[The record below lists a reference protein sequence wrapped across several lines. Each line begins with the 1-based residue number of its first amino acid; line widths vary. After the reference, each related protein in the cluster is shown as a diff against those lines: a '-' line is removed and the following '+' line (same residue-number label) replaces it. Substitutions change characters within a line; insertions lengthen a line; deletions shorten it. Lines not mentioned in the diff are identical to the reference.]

1 MWNLDSIQFK
11 IEEKKGN
18 YGEYSF
24 GPLESGYG
32 LTLGT
37 ALRRILLASIEGVA
51 PIGIAIEGVT
61 HEFSTIEGTVED
73 VEEIILNVK
82 KLVVALE
89 GTDSAILSFDTNK
102 EGEFKAKD
110 LRHTSEVTILN
121 PDLHIATVSSSK
133 FHFKGEIYVKKGKG
147 YKLEEEIAKTN
158 NLPQTVIP
166 IDAYFSPVLKVSF
179 HVKPMRFE
187 ESVNYDRLI
196 ISILTKE
203 NKSPLDALREAVK
216 ILIDYSTQ
224 FSKLLSNNEK
234 DIEDRSKLVKD
245 MDIKELNLSKR
256 ASNILEKNGITTVGA
271 LLNYTDEE
279 LLKLGKFGKKSLED
293 VKSSLKKM
301 NLNLNKAQRNKE
313 V

>member
-1 MWNLDSIQFK
+1 MWNLNSIQFK
-11 IEEKKGN
+11 IEEEKNN

-51 PIGIAIEGVT
+51 PIGIAIDGVV
-61 HEFSTIEGTVED
+61 HEFSTVESAVED
-73 VEEIILNVK
+73 AEEIILNVK

-89 GTDSAILSFDTNK
+89 SADTAVLSFDVA
-102 EGEFKAKD
+102 GEKDLKAKD
-110 LRHTSEVTILN
+110 LQHTSEVTILN

-133 FHFKGEIYVKKGKG
+133 VHFKGKIYVKKGKG
-147 YKLEEEIAKTN
+147 YKLEEEIANAN
-158 NLPQTVIP
+158 NFPQTVIP

-203 NKSPLDALREAVK
+203 NKSPSDALREAVK
-216 ILIDYSTQ
+216 IFIDYSMQ
-224 FSKLLSNNEK
+224 FSKLLNNDGK
-234 DIEDRSKLVKD
+234 DEEDPSKLIKD
-245 MDIKELNLSKR
+245 MDIKKLNLPER
-256 ASNILEKNGITTVGA
+256 ASNILKKNGIMTVGA
-271 LLNYTDEE
+271 LLNYTDKD
-279 LLKLGKFGKKSLED
+279 LSKFSKFGKKSLES
-293 VKSSLKKM
+293 VKSSLEKM
-301 NLNLNKAQRNKE
+301 NLKLKG
-313 V
+313 